1 MPALSAR
8 VRQRM
13 GELCDGHGQGGGTTA
28 GILQHC
34 DGGGAT
40 QHQDLRGHHELP
52 GEIYSGIIGCAWVI
66 IISICINQSQFVT
79 RLDQAAAG

>member
-1 MPALSAR
+1 MPALPAR
-8 VRQRM
+8 VRHRV
-13 GELCDGHGQGGGTTA
+13 GELRHEHGQAGRASA

-52 GEIYSGIIGCAWVI
+52 GEIRSYSGIIGYAGVI
-66 IISICINQSQFVT
+66 IISIQDNLLSLQ
-79 RLDQAAAG
+79 